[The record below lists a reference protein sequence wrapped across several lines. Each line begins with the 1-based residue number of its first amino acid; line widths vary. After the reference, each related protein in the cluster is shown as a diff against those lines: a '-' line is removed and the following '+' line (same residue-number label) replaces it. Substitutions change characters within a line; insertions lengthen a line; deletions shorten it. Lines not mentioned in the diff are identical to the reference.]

1 MKFTPARLPGV
12 WLIELEP
19 HHDERGFFSRSWCKE
34 AFAARRLCTSL
45 VQCSVSFNRVGATL
59 RGLHY
64 QVAPHQETKLVRC
77 TRGKIFDVIVDLR
90 PNSPCYRQ
98 WESFTLSDKNRHQ
111 LYIPSGVAHGFLTQ
125 ADNTEVF
132 YQMSNFF
139 HAESARGIHWQDPT
153 VAIAWPTP
161 VSVISE
167 NDERLPFLDP

>member
-1 MKFTPARLPGV
+1 M
-12 WLIELEP
+12 
-19 HHDERGFFSRSWCKE
+19 
-34 AFAARRLCTSL
+34 
-45 VQCSVSFNRVGATL
+45 
-59 RGLHY
+59 
-64 QVAPHQETKLVRC
+64 APHQETKLVRC

-98 WESFTLSDKNRHQ
+98 WESFTFSDKNRHQ